1 MKALTATLGFHR
13 AMRKHRFSEAL
24 ALHRH
29 HALFAHAPSY
39 WAQYKLGLYRTVYQ
53 RTQREGVPERWRAR
67 LAAAVCAAALGNLD
81 EARAWLQ
88 GLPAD
93 KLRQITTA
101 LAPHAPELALQHLR
115 EAEASAAA
123 ECRDLHVALL
133 TGLGHLP
140 EAAAVM
146 GGLSSDEEA
155 RWPELALHR
164 ATLLLSGQL
173 PASPTPEAAAL
184 AQINRYFA
192 YHQLEALERRNDTK
206 ALNARNATA
215 RVSALPGER
224 PLVSVIMTAFRTA
237 ERIGPA
243 IESLLAQSHRNLEII
258 VMDDASDDGLGAVV
272 SALRERDPRVLYH
285 RLPRNV
291 GTYVAKNLALRHLAH
306 GAFVTCHDSDDW
318 SHPRK
323 IEQQLDWIQRDPAR
337 VFSWSYWLRIRD
349 DGPVVARQCH
359 PLLRANLSSILFRRD
374 AVLNRAGAF
383 DEVRTGADSEFL
395 ARLAL
400 VFGREAGAPLRK
412 PLALGAERPGSLMTD
427 HSTGIQG
434 SGTTPFRLEYW
445 EAWRAWHC
453 QCLAAG
459 RRPFMPQGPGERPF
473 PISAEQAVPEAHD
486 LAALLT

>member
-13 AMRKHRFSEAL
+13 AMRKHRYSEAL
-24 ALHRH
+24 AVHRDQ
-29 HALFAHAPSY
+29 ALFSRGPSY
-39 WAQYKLGLYRTVYQ
+39 WAQYKLGLYRSVHE
-53 RTQREGVPERWRAR
+53 RAEREGVPARWRAR
-67 LAAAVCAAALGNLD
+67 LAAAVCAAALGKG
-81 EARAWLQ
+81 EAAQAWLQ
-88 GLPAD
+88 GLPAG
-93 KLRQITTA
+93 KLRQIVTA
-101 LAPHAPELALQHLR
+101 LAPHAPELALRRLQ
-115 EAEASAAA
+115 EADAAAVA
-123 ECRDLHVALL
+123 ECRDLQIALL

-140 EAAAVM
+140 EAAAVL
-146 GGLSSDEEA
+146 GRLSDEEEA
-155 RWPELALHR
+155 RWPELPLHR
-164 ATLLLSGQL
+164 ATLLLAGQL
-173 PASPTPEAAAL
+173 PASATPEAAAL

-192 YHQLEALERRNDTK
+192 HHQLESLERRDEAE
-206 ALNARNATA
+206 ALNARNARA
-215 RVSALPGER
+215 QVPVLPGER
-224 PLVSVIMTAFRTA
+224 PLVSVIMTAFRTK

-272 SALRERDPRVLYH
+272 AALRERDARVHYH

-291 GTYVAKNLALRHLAH
+291 GTYVAKNLALRHLAR

-323 IEQQLDWIQRDPAR
+323 IEQQLDWLQEDPGR

-349 DGPVVARQCH
+349 DGAVVARQCH
-359 PLLRANLSSILFRRD
+359 PLLRANLSSILFRRE

-445 EAWRAWHC
+445 EAWRAWHG

-459 RRPFMPQGPGERPF
+459 RRPFMPQDPGERPF
-473 PISAEQAVPEAHD
+473 PISAEQAVPKAPD
-486 LAALLT
+486 LAAHLT